1 MRCSEWVR
9 NKFWALWWQM
19 LLSIRV
25 QSTLNHCWFVFYPQ
39 YWRKIFLSV
48 HDQDHIRL
56 TWLLSKN
63 WLIVLQHCQEP
74 WGNIKTNNTHDWLTM
89 QAGGRI
95 VKIQFNWNKLTFTM
109 ASFVWAMSE
118 IIPSVNISSTKYLER
133 ELDL

>member
-1 MRCSEWVR
+1 MRHSEWVR
-9 NKFWALWWQM
+9 YKFWALWWQM

-25 QSTLNHCWFVFYPQ
+25 QSTLNHCWFVFYPR
-39 YWRKIFLSV
+39 YRRKIFISV

-56 TWLLSKN
+56 TWAALSVLLSKN

-95 VKIQFNWNKLTFTM
+95 VKIQFNLKQTYIYNGFFCLSHVWNN
-109 ASFVWAMSE
+109 S
-118 IIPSVNISSTKYLER
+118 ICQHQ
-133 ELDL
+133 